1 MRCARRIAK
10 ERKTV
15 HPAFAQVD
23 SGFLHFP
30 PWKQHF
36 SQRKAAKCPL
46 PFRPM
51 GLLRL
56 LGARLCLFLGLLGAR
71 LCLFLRLLGAR
82 LCLFLGLLG
91 VPRRLYIRLWRAVL
105 SVVFVVFVLF
115 VVFGSL
121 RGGKETG
128 AGQDCLH
135 PLAAGLPQG
144 TQWRMMKAG
153 PEASGGFQLTSQWR

>member
-1 MRCARRIAK
+1 
-10 ERKTV
+10 
-15 HPAFAQVD
+15 
-23 SGFLHFP
+23 
-30 PWKQHF
+30 
-36 SQRKAAKCPL
+36 
-46 PFRPM
+46 M

-91 VPRRLYIRLWRAVL
+91 GTVVPFLRLLGLLGLLGVPRRLYIRLWRAVL
-105 SVVFVVFVLF
+105 FVLFVLF
-115 VVFGSL
+115 VVFVVSVLSVLFVLFGSL

-144 TQWRMMKAG
+144 TQRRMMKAG
-153 PEASGGFQLTSQWR
+153 PDASGGFQLTSQWR